1 MENLAQNTVKFYEGS
16 YQFKSDKTH
25 LNISADYIQMQLAKQ
40 YEYRPTTE
48 SLWAEVENFGIKQRF
63 SFDYN
68 IGLTLIATF

>member
-1 MENLAQNTVKFYEGS
+1 MENLTQNTVRFYEGS
-16 YQFKSDKTH
+16 YQFQSDKTH
-25 LNISADYIQMQLAKQ
+25 LNISSDYIQMQLAKQ